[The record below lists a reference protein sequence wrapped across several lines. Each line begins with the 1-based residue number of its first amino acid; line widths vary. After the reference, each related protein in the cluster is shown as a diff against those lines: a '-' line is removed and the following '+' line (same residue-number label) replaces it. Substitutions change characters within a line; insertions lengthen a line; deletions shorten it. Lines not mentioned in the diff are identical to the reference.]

1 MIIDGQSTIEISLGK
16 YPTLCYWVNAEENTI
31 SNKIFI
37 QDLDQL
43 DVTNPS
49 RTGRTVNQF
58 LSKIEEDGYNV
69 LDITEIERKRRLS
82 HDNLHSQNN
91 KFYHL
96 LDKTIN
102 HIISLWQWQLKRP

>member
-1 MIIDGQSTIEISLGK
+1 MTFKKGVMIVDGQSTIEISLGK

-43 DVTNPS
+43 DATNPS

-58 LSKIEEDGYNV
+58 SPTIVSLSLIGRASARKV
-69 LDITEIERKRRLS
+69 LCLT
-82 HDNLHSQNN
+82 
-91 KFYHL
+91 
-96 LDKTIN
+96 
-102 HIISLWQWQLKRP
+102 